1 MDSPIGLD
9 LKPAKWALENTL
21 QSGRSGDNS
30 RRPGDQIRRLLGG
43 RSGPASPA
51 LGPALWLSI

>member
-9 LKPAKWALENTL
+9 LKLAKWALENTL

-30 RRPGDQIRRLLGG
+30 GHPGDQIWRLLGG

-51 LGPALWLSI
+51 LGPAL